1 MWSASKGYQV
11 SFANSYSIPFLAVD
25 GGHGFLSTL
34 GRMQQGIAI
43 SFRKMKTIAV
53 NPDGLSAH
61 LDPGVTNGEVV
72 RALWAENKQTGEQYM
87 R

>member
-1 MWSASKGYQV
+1 
-11 SFANSYSIPFLAVD
+11 
-25 GGHGFLSTL
+25 
-34 GRMQQGIAI
+34 MQQGIAI

-53 NPDGLSAH
+53 NPDGFSTH